1 MADPPWKA
9 KCLEY
14 LNILTGCGSPENCA
28 RLLCSSGKCA
38 EVAKYIHAV
47 CTCQPPYLNG
57 CSPTPTPG
65 CCSYTDASPIY
76 VAAQPSCYCCCGDA
90 AGGAY
95 NAARQGEWRP
105 VAAFVEGDTVYIA
118 EDGTVKKWS
127 ERPVAFRG
135 SAAAPEGVRVEIRV
149 RRGGEEEWVTA
160 HRDQPFLLDGGSLRR
175 AGELVPGVDRLVEED
190 GTPVP
195 VLAVTAAP
203 AGEVHHLATTRE
215 PATSV
220 DGHLLLVN
228 GLVAGDYAL
237 QLADLDALEA
247 ARLAPA

>member
-1 MADPPWKA
+1 MMAKWM
-9 KCLEY
+9 CLGD
-14 LNILTGCGSPENCA
+14 LNFQTGCGSPENCA
-28 RLLCSSGKCA
+28 KLLCSSRTFLDVKQ
-38 EVAKYIHAV
+38 YIQAV
-47 CTCQPPYLNG
+47 CTCQPPYVNG
-57 CSPTPTPG
+57 CSPR
-65 CCSYTDASPIY
+65 SDASAIY
-76 VAAQPSCYCCCGDA
+76 VPLQPPCWCCCGWTTS
-90 AGGAY
+90 GPY
-95 NAARQGEWRP
+95 SAARQGEWRP
-105 VAAFVEGDTVYIA
+105 VAAFVEGDTIYIS
-118 EDGTVKKWS
+118 EDGTMKKWS

-149 RRGGEEEWVTA
+149 RRDGEDEWVTV

-190 GTPVP
+190 GTPVD

-228 GLVAGDYAL
+228 GLVAGDFAL
-237 QLADLDALEA
+237 QLADLDAMGA
-247 ARLAPA
+247 